1 MVAARCRAVQ
11 SATMARCVDK
21 YNVFENTR
29 CLAQS
34 RTVFGAVNV
43 KVVLEEK
50 GHDGGAGAE
59 ASLMQSCVPDLV
71 AFL

>member
-1 MVAARCRAVQ
+1 MVAARWRAVQ
-11 SATMARCVDK
+11 SATMAQCVDK
-21 YNVFENTR
+21 HNVFENTR
-29 CLAQS
+29 CLAQG

-43 KVVLEEK
+43 KVVLKQK
-50 GHDGGAGAE
+50 GHDGSAGAE